1 MSRPLMQHGVGQLE
15 EMFAKG
21 SADPTVLKQLES
33 ELRYRQVP
41 RAVALLA
48 EVQAAM
54 YGADSDKPPPAPV
67 PPPQQQPGLWERAP
81 TRPNVAPPTLLPP
94 LAPVARQPVVA
105 ATPKAPASPT
115 MPLGEAYKVLRTTP
129 GATWESIEQT
139 RRTVVQQS
147 SPLRTGSMS
156 QDKRSQL
163 LAEARRTNEAH
174 ATLSRHRTGA

>member
-21 SADPTVLKQLES
+21 SADPKVLKQLES

-54 YGADSDKPPPAPV
+54 YGAGSDKPPPAPV

-81 TRPNVAPPTLLPP
+81 TREDAVALTALPP
-94 LAPVARQPVVA
+94 PAPVARPPVVA
-105 ATPKAPASPT
+105 ATPKAPAPPT
-115 MPLGEAYKVLRTTP
+115 MPLDEAYKVLRATP

-139 RRTVVQQS
+139 RRTVIQQS
-147 SPLRTGSMS
+147 SPLKAGSMS
-156 QDKRSQL
+156 QDKRLQL
-163 LAEARRTNEAH
+163 LAEARRINA
-174 ATLSRHRTGA
+174 AYAALSKHRTGA